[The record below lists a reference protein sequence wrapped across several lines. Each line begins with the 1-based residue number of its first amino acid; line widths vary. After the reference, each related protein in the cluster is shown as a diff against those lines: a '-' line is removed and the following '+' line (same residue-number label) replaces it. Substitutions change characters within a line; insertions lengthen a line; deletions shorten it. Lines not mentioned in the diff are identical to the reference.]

1 MSETKSAYEPVI
13 TDESL
18 ALLKRSLGY
27 KVPIR
32 PNYDIATPEAIMRV
46 AYANG
51 DDNPLWTDPD
61 YAATSKY
68 GGLVASP
75 SYLLSC
81 ISGPLWPRL
90 REYTIPDDMP
100 KEGVQLASGLPGVPN
115 WYVGDEWEWWRLVR
129 PGDAIKALGG
139 LYSVTELPRRDKAKD
154 PGRAVEVVWETIFT
168 NQRGERVGRYLY
180 KQWKRELPQSPEK
193 QRQLFEA
200 PVPHYTDADL
210 RRIEQ
215 DCEREEIRRSLP
227 RFWEDVQ
234 VGEKL
239 APVVKGPL
247 SITDVVTWLMYNGWR
262 IFSAHKFRYQWQN
275 VMVSHKEEF
284 DTYHTA
290 LHRNQFGTYDG
301 IEATHWDYELV
312 QSLGLPRPY
321 DIGPQRMGYF
331 TQLCTNWC
339 GDDGFLRRLTTEVR
353 RPWLVGDTGW
363 CRGEVVD
370 KRVEEGEHVVD
381 LRLWIETQAGETNTR
396 GEATV
401 RLPSSAAASS

>member
-193 QRQLFEA
+193 QQA
-200 PVPHYTDADL
+200 AV
-210 RRIEQ
+210 
-215 DCEREEIRRSLP
+215 RS
-227 RFWEDVQ
+227 
-234 VGEKL
+234 
-239 APVVKGPL
+239 AGP
-247 SITDVVTWLMYNGWR
+247 
-262 IFSAHKFRYQWQN
+262 
-275 VMVSHKEEF
+275 
-284 DTYHTA
+284 A
-290 LHRNQFGTYDG
+290 LYR
-301 IEATHWDYELV
+301 
-312 QSLGLPRPY
+312 
-321 DIGPQRMGYF
+321 
-331 TQLCTNWC
+331 
-339 GDDGFLRRLTTEVR
+339 RRLAKDR
-353 RPWLVGDTGW
+353 TG
-363 CRGEVVD
+363 
-370 KRVEEGEHVVD
+370 
-381 LRLWIETQAGETNTR
+381 L
-396 GEATV
+396 
-401 RLPSSAAASS
+401 